1 MFNSRLQPT
10 QIALGSTG
18 TGARAHDLLK
28 LDYSYGGANN
38 NGNVLSQTI
47 TVPAA
52 GQTAGFVA
60 TQVYTYDPLNR
71 IKQAAETIPN
81 QAGWQQTF
89 VYDRYG
95 NRNFD
100 EANTTTL
107 LKNCM
112 EGATPVVC
120 AADVPVVNPS
130 VDVTNNR
137 LNGYGFDASGNTR
150 TDAESRTF
158 VYDSENKQ
166 AEVRDQA
173 NTIVG
178 RYFYNG
184 DGQRIKKVVPSTG
197 ETTVFVYDAS
207 NKLVAEY
214 STVVEP
220 PATAKTSYLTND
232 HLGSPRITTDQFGQ
246 AASRRDF
253 MPFGEEIFRAGYG
266 SDSVKQKFTGYER
279 DNETNLDYAKAR
291 MFGYSLGRFTSPD
304 DFLNDTHVLQ
314 HSVLVNNVT
323 DGVVTDVISKGGI
336 TRKTTLP
343 TGPGTGTAWD
353 SNKDPNDKTNT
364 QLKYFTKRVQQ

>member
-1 MFNSRLQPT
+1 M
-10 QIALGSTG
+10 
-18 TGARAHDLLK
+18 GAFGPPETCA
-28 LDYSYGGANN
+28 
-38 NGNVLSQTI
+38 
-47 TVPAA
+47 
-52 GQTAGFVA
+52 
-60 TQVYTYDPLNR
+60 
-71 IKQAAETIPN
+71 QAAKR
-81 QAGWQQTF
+81 
-89 VYDRYG
+89 V
-95 NRNFD
+95 
-100 EANTTTL
+100 
-107 LKNCM
+107 
-112 EGATPVVC
+112 
-120 AADVPVVNPS
+120 
-130 VDVTNNR
+130 
-137 LNGYGFDASGNTR
+137 
-150 TDAESRTF
+150 RTF
-158 VYDSENKQ
+158 VYDLENKQ
-166 AEVRDQA
+166 TEVRDQA
-173 NTIVG
+173 NTIDG
-178 RYFYNG
+178 QYFYSG
-184 DGQRIKKVVPSTG
+184 DGQRIKKVVPATG